1 MKKVLYI
8 IFAIAFFSACGSQED
23 NREGIIIHEK
33 AADGGLRILKTSFP
47 DFAFTNQ
54 NGDSV
59 TQEDFKN
66 KIYVVDFFFT
76 RCPSICVPMAIQ
88 MKRIY
93 TKYEGNDRIRLLS
106 HSIDTRNDSIPDLKE
121 YEQKLSVAAPKWN
134 FVTGSY
140 EEITRMAKEYMVPAN
155 VDENAPGGYN
165 HSGKFILIDRKGQM
179 RGFCDGTSEETVD
192 EFIKDI
198 DELLDER

>member
-1 MKKVLYI
+1 MKKILYI
-8 IFAIAFFSACGSQED
+8 VFAILIFSACASEDD
-23 NREGIIIHEK
+23 NRSGIIIHQK

-47 DFAFTNQ
+47 DFSFQNQ
-54 NGDSV
+54 NGDVV
-59 TQEDFKN
+59 TQADFKD

-76 RCPSICVPMAIQ
+76 RCPSICVPMARQ

-93 TKYEGNDRIRLLS
+93 DKFERNDKVRLLS
-106 HSIDTRNDSIPDLKE
+106 HSIDTRNDTIPVLKE

-134 FVTGSY
+134 FVTGNFDDI
-140 EEITRMAKEYMVPAN
+140 EKMAKEYMVAAN

-165 HSGKFILIDRKGQM
+165 HSGKFILIDSKGQM

-198 DELLDER
+198 DQLLNEK